1 MYTLPAAPPPE
12 ASVAAVSPEA
22 LQRAG
27 SPGAG
32 AAEDV
37 DVPVD
42 DGVADGVGA
51 ADVVPGL
58 AGLLAE
64 PVPVPVPAA
73 VGCDCGCAGPQAL
86 SISAA
91 AAAAVDMT
99 NPWKIR

>member
-1 MYTLPAAPPPE
+1 
-12 ASVAAVSPEA
+12 
-22 LQRAG
+22 
-27 SPGAG
+27 
-32 AAEDV
+32 
-37 DVPVD
+37 VPVG
-42 DGVADGVGA
+42 DGGADAVGA
-51 ADVVPGL
+51 ADDASGL

-64 PVPVPVPAA
+64 PVPAA

>member
-1 MYTLPAAPPPE
+1 
-12 ASVAAVSPEA
+12 VSPEA
-22 LQRAG
+22 LQRPG

-37 DVPVD
+37 DAPAD
-42 DGVADGVGA
+42 GGVADGVGA
-51 ADVVPGL
+51 ADEVPGL

-64 PVPVPVPAA
+64 PVPVFAA
-73 VGCDCGCAGPQAL
+73 VGCASGWPGPQAL

>member
-1 MYTLPAAPPPE
+1 MAAESPAA
-12 ASVAAVSPEA
+12 
-22 LQRAG
+22 LQSAG

-32 AAEDV
+32 AAGDV

-42 DGVADGVGA
+42 DGGADAVGA
-51 ADVVPGL
+51 ADDASGL

-64 PVPVPVPAA
+64 PVPVPVLAA

>member
-1 MYTLPAAPPPE
+1 MYTLPAAPPPD

-32 AAEDV
+32 DAEDV
-37 DVPVD
+37 DVPVA
-42 DGVADGVGA
+42 DGVAGGVGS
-51 ADVVPGL
+51 ADVAPGL
-58 AGLLAE
+58 AGLLAG
-64 PVPVPVPAA
+64 PVPVFGV
-73 VGCDCGCAGPQAL
+73 VGCASGWLGPQAL

>member
-1 MYTLPAAPPPE
+1 M
-12 ASVAAVSPEA
+12 SPDA

-27 SPGAG
+27 SPGTG
-32 AAEDV
+32 AAEDG

-51 ADVVPGL
+51 ADGVPVP

-64 PVPVPVPAA
+64 PVPVFAA
-73 VGCDCGCAGPQAL
+73 VGCASGWPGPQAL

>member
-1 MYTLPAAPPPE
+1 MYTLPAAPPPD

-37 DVPVD
+37 DVPVA
-42 DGVADGVGA
+42 DGVADGAGA

-64 PVPVPVPAA
+64 PVPVFAV
-73 VGCDCGCAGPQAL
+73 VGCASGWLGPQAL